1 MLHFTDHI
9 KDRMRERE
17 ISKKEVQDCLE
28 NYQVSYPNDDDDDEM
43 NYVYTYPDGR
53 RIRVVINEK
62 RPDHK
67 IVISVMD

>member
-1 MLHFTDHI
+1 MLHFTDHA

-17 ISKKEVQDCLE
+17 ISKKEVQGCLE
-28 NYQVSYPNDDDDDEM
+28 NYQVSYPNDDDDIM

-53 RIRVVINEK
+53 RIRVVVNEK